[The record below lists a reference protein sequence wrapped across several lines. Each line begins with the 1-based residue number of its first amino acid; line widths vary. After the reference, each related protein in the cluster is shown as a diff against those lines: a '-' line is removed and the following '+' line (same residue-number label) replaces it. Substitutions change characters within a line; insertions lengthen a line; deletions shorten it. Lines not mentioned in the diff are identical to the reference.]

1 LLEVHHPTDCQQ
13 HCQEMSTGFLWPVFN
28 FSSAG
33 GRVVDHNILSPS
45 SRLVGDS
52 QHEHA
57 CAILQQHASN
67 TLSPQFGSATGCLH
81 RCRAPAAPVMMLRAH
96 ACSNRIPASYKS
108 PVLQAKS
115 SLPDLHSSSQH
126 TMSTAP
132 FLNEYFTSQCPAS
145 APFFS
150 FMGAAIALVFSS
162 ESSFLSQLTWSLTSF
177 SQTLAPLTAH
187 PKLAL
192 AS

>member
-1 LLEVHHPTDCQQ
+1 MVLGHTLSDATHLLDAGIITGPHGTAKFQQ
-13 HCQEMSTGFLWPVFN
+13 HCQDVKVFCGLWPS
-28 FSSAG
+28 FSVPVDGLLTTTIAATVKI
-33 GRVVDHNILSPS
+33 RCMRCAVV
-45 SRLVGDS
+45 
-52 QHEHA
+52 
-57 CAILQQHASN
+57 
-67 TLSPQFGSATGCLH
+67 
-81 RCRAPAAPVMMLRAH
+81 MLRATTH

-108 PVLQAKS
+108 RVLQDKS